1 LTGWLLDT
9 NVVSELRKPR
19 CNPHVRR
26 WFDSRDESDLYVSRV
41 TIAEIRH
48 GTERA
53 TDEGFRREL
62 LAWLDDTLMTW
73 FEARILDLDEPVIV
87 EWMCMV
93 ERGKRVNRTFSQ
105 PDLFLAAT
113 ASVHGLVVATRNIG
127 DFVDAGVTVLNPWTA
142 AP

>member
-1 LTGWLLDT
+1 
-9 NVVSELRKPR
+9 
-19 CNPHVRR
+19 
-26 WFDSRDESDLYVSRV
+26 
-41 TIAEIRH
+41 
-48 GTERA
+48 
-53 TDEGFRREL
+53 
-62 LAWLDDTLMTW
+62 MTW